1 MLFIL
6 GLSWVHRKM
15 NQNITLHYKLLWSI
29 YCTLYLHNLEF
40 TLYFYIL
47 TGMFIVGL
55 YQTEK
60 FRKTF
65 NFFFSF
71 KIENVTIKVTCS
83 LKRLVTCATSSK
95 TTFEV
100 AAQSPCQIFYWSL
113 TLLLPSLLDMFAEG
127 DSVSLAIPAK
137 IIDLFATV
145 FW

>member
-29 YCTLYLHNLEF
+29 YCTLHIHNLELF
-40 TLYFYIL
+40 SYIL
-47 TGMFIVGL
+47 TDMFIVGV

-60 FRKTF
+60 FWKTF
-65 NFFFSF
+65 KFFFSF

-100 AAQSPCQIFYWSL
+100 ASQSPCQIFYWSL
-113 TLLLPSLLDMFAEG
+113 TLILPSLLNMWSEG
-127 DSVSLAIPAK
+127 DSASLAIPAK